1 MKSWMNAFLIAL
13 SMYSTIPVKI
23 LEWNQTNLRHA
34 MVFFP
39 FVGILCGIGFTIT
52 WCLGKFLHISAFLA
66 GVLAILS
73 MILITGAIHLDG
85 FCDTADALYSR
96 RPQEE
101 KLKILKDP
109 HCGAFAVIA
118 VILILLLQTAGY
130 TEIFRKF
137 GYDPGICGILTG
149 GFVLSRCLSGIS
161 VMSFPCASTSS
172 LAKIFKEYASSGSRK
187 ILILEA
193 VAVSAVLICY
203 YQWFAVTLIMLA
215 MLVFWYY
222 YHMQKKQFGG
232 MTGDLAGFFLVLCET
247 VWILG
252 AALLGGF
259 L

>member
-1 MKSWMNAFLIAL
+1 MKSWVNAFLIAL

-23 LEWNQTNLRHA
+23 LDWNRANLRHA

-39 FVGILCGIGFTIT
+39 FVGILCGIGFTIV

-73 MILITGAIHLDG
+73 MILLTGAIHLDG

-96 RPQEE
+96 RSQEE

-118 VILILLLQTAGY
+118 VILVLLLQTAGY
-130 TEIFRKF
+130 AELFEKS
-137 GYDPGICGILTG
+137 DDKICGILTG

-161 VMSFPCASTSS
+161 VMSFPCAPTSS
-172 LAKIFKEYASSGSRK
+172 LAKTFKENAASGSRK

-193 VAVSAVLICY
+193 VVTSILLIYYFQWLAVILIALAILVFCY
-203 YQWFAVTLIMLA
+203 YYT
-215 MLVFWYY
+215 
-222 YHMQKKQFGG
+222 MQKKQFGG

-252 AALLGGF
+252 AALLGGM
-259 L
+259 LL